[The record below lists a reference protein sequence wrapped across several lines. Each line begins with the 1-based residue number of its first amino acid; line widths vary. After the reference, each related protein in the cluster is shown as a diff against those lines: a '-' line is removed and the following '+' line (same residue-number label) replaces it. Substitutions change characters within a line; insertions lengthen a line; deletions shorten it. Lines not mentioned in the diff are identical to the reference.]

1 MNTETRT
8 AADVRPGDTI
18 LIPAHLTN
26 RSTDGTTV
34 TLTFAV
40 NSQITQTATD
50 PVLVLTQPPAP
61 VEPDALGSVVP
72 YEYETG
78 ESALL
83 VKVGPNAWYVSDL
96 GGVTTWEALNNA
108 GRPLVEH
115 AEAFEELNAMLGAE
129 AEVVDE
135 ACTRWWYDRDGA
147 LNRRREDEAAGWPY
161 EGDAPFPAPPFQAV

>member
-1 MNTETRT
+1 MNTETRN
-8 AADVRPGDTI
+8 AADVRPGDTV
-18 LIPAHLTN
+18 LVPAHLTT

-40 NSQITQTATD
+40 NSQITQKATD

-72 YEYETG
+72 YEHETG

-96 GGVTTWEALNNA
+96 GRVTTWEALNNA

-115 AEAFEELNAMLGAE
+115 VEVFTELNAVLGSE
-129 AEVVDE
+129 PEVVDQ
-135 ACTRWWYDRDGA
+135 ARTWWWYDQDGA
-147 LNRRREDEAAGWPY
+147 LNRRAEDEAVGRLY
-161 EGDAPFPAPPFQAV
+161 EGDAPFPAPPFLVS